1 MKLIYEGYDD
11 KLSEMLEWKKDDGF
25 LFLEGP
31 MLMSEAMNRNG
42 RIYPKPLMEQAV
54 DKYIKEFVSERRALG
69 ELNHPK
75 DRPFADPAVA
85 AIIVEKLEWQ
95 GNIVNGKVRVINSPM
110 GQQIKALVEAN
121 FKMGMSSRGLGA
133 TRRVNEAQVLTKWVL
148 NAIDAVDK
156 PSGQVCYV
164 DPVNEATLNEWTLED
179 GIWVEKKRFDESTF
193 LNSLDRMLEVLKNS
207 NR

>member
-1 MKLIYEGYDD
+1 
-11 KLSEMLEWKKDDGF
+11 
-25 LFLEGP
+25 
-31 MLMSEAMNRNG
+31 
-42 RIYPKPLMEQAV
+42 
-54 DKYIKEFVSERRALG
+54 
-69 ELNHPK
+69 
-75 DRPFADPAVA
+75 
-85 AIIVEKLEWQ
+85 
-95 GNIVNGKVRVINSPM
+95 M

-164 DPVNEATLNEWTLED
+164 DPVNEATLNEWTQEN
-179 GIWVEKKRFDESTF
+179 GIWVEKKTFNESVF
-193 LNSLDRMLEVLKNS
+193 LNSLDRMLDVLKKS

>member
-11 KLSEMLEWKKDDGF
+11 KLSEMLEWTKADGV

-54 DKYIKEFVSERRALG
+54 DKYIKEFVNERRALG

-75 DRPFADPAVA
+75 DRPFADPATA

-193 LNSLDRMLEVLKNS
+193 LNSLDRMLDVLKKS